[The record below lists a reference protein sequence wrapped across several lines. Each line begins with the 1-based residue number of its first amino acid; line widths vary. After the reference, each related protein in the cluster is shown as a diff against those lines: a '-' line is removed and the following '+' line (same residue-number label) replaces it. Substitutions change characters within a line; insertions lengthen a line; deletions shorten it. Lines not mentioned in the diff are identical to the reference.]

1 MDLSSRFSVYLES
14 LDTGNTPL
22 LDTIEQ
28 EAREGGVPVIRKETQ
43 RFLRTLL
50 AMKKPTAVLEVGTA
64 IGFSSLLMCTFSD
77 AHITTIENYAPR
89 IPIARKNFERAGFAD
104 RITLLEGDAAE
115 ILPGLTGPY
124 GLIFLDA
131 AKGQYP
137 VYFSKVQP
145 LLAPGG
151 VILADN
157 VLFRG
162 YVQSD
167 AKPPRRYRTIV
178 KRLRTYL
185 QLVQAPPFQTE
196 IFAKGDGLALTRRIY
211 EEET

>member
-1 MDLSSRFSVYLES
+1 MTEAAEILQEMEQYAAAHRVPIINAGGRRIFVEL
-14 LDTGNTPL
+14 
-22 LDTIEQ
+22 IEQ
-28 EAREGGVPVIRKETQ
+28 YRPKRI
-43 RFLRTLL
+43 
-50 AMKKPTAVLEVGTA
+50 LEIGTA
-64 IGFSSLLMCTFSD
+64 IGYSALLTLSRTRPD
-77 AHITTIENYAPR
+77 AHLTSLELSEERWHTAQAFLTR
-89 IPIARKNFERAGFAD
+89 CACAARVQLLQGDAEE
-104 RITLLEGDAAE
+104 LLEALAMQQVQPFDFVF
-115 ILPGLTGPY
+115 I
-124 GLIFLDA
+124 DA

-145 LLAPGG
+145 LLAPDG

-185 QLVQAPPFQTE
+185 RLVQAPPFQTE

>member
-1 MDLSSRFSVYLES
+1 MTETAKILQEMEQYATAHRVPIINAGGRRVFVEL
-14 LDTGNTPL
+14 
-22 LDTIEQ
+22 IEQ
-28 EAREGGVPVIRKETQ
+28 YRPKRI
-43 RFLRTLL
+43 
-50 AMKKPTAVLEVGTA
+50 LEIGTA
-64 IGFSSLLMCTFSD
+64 IGYSALLTLSHTRPDAQLTSLELSEERWRTAQAFLARCACTARVQLLQGD
-77 AHITTIENYAPR
+77 AE
-89 IPIARKNFERAGFAD
+89 E
-104 RITLLEGDAAE
+104 LLEALAMQQVQPFDFVF
-115 ILPGLTGPY
+115 I
-124 GLIFLDA
+124 DA

-137 VYFSKVQP
+137 AYFSKVQP
-145 LLAPGG
+145 LLAPDG

-185 QLVQAPPFQTE
+185 RLVQAPPFQTE